1 MIVKSFEINKL
12 NQQKSNL
19 ILLYGDNEGFKNQVI
34 KEYFIEKN
42 KNKKIERYEEAEIF
56 NNYESFI
63 STLMNKSFFDNEKI
77 IIVSRIT
84 EKILILVEEILLK
97 EIKDVIVILNSKSIE
112 KKSKLRIFF
121 EKKND
126 VVCIPFYLDEANTLN
141 SIANIFFKKLKIP
154 ISREAIN
161 LIVERCNGDR
171 KNLNN
176 ELEKIKNYLNGKS
189 KISIDEIK
197 FLTNLAENFSI
208 SELADNCL
216 SKNTNKIIKILNEN
230 NFSSEDCIQ
239 IARTLLLKSK
249 RVLKLKSECD
259 EGKNIDIVISNYKPP
274 IFWKDKK
281 IVKNQ
286 ILTWEKNDAENLIN
300 KINDIELLIKKNSA
314 NSLNIISDFIL
325 NTSNKT
331 NN

>member
-1 MIVKSFEINKL
+1 M
-12 NQQKSNL
+12 
-19 ILLYGDNEGFKNQVI
+19 
-34 KEYFIEKN
+34 
-42 KNKKIERYEEAEIF
+42 
-56 NNYESFI
+56 
-63 STLMNKSFFDNEKI
+63 
-77 IIVSRIT
+77 
-84 EKILILVEEILLK
+84 
-97 EIKDVIVILNSKSIE
+97 
-112 KKSKLRIFF
+112 
-121 EKKND
+121 
-126 VVCIPFYLDEANTLN
+126 N